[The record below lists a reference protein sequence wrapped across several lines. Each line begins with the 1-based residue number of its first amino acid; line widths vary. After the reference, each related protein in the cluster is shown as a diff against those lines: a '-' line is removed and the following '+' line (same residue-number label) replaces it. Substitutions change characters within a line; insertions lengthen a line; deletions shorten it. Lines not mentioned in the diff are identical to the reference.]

1 MEKQSA
7 EHPLARRAPDPAES
21 RGAHDHLSIGRRLGE
36 ENGRLEGALA
46 PADDDDACTRE
57 MREVRVLAGM
67 ARERGG
73 KAVELR
79 RPPRER
85 GDPCCDDDPTAVQR
99 LAVLKE
105 DAEAIADGIH
115 PLDLAGVDVGEHA
128 SLEPVAIR
136 DEIRERDWPCDPGA
150 ALSLKG
156 VERKRSGRI
165 TDVRRAPGA
174 PEEHAARHVL
184 LPERHRRSEHAY
196 VDAALTKVRG
206 CGEPV
211 WPRTNH
217 HDIRFSHL
225 LPPPKAPLR
234 VSHERTAKSKRVSA
248 SMSPLTASALR
259 ASRGQ
264 RHRRTSGP
272 EERSIASRT
281 SDSVQRSVVTSTYAP
296 YAAASSATSKGRPS
310 SRSSR
315 WTSGGERR
323 DTPTIGARAPSTWK

>member
-1 MEKQSA
+1 SRNGQTPDQHRPRDDLADERGSDVGPVEKQSA

-57 MREVRVLAGM
+57 
-67 ARERGG
+67 
-73 KAVELR
+73 
-79 RPPRER
+79 
-85 GDPCCDDDPTAVQR
+85 
-99 LAVLKE
+99 
-105 DAEAIADGIH
+105 
-115 PLDLAGVDVGEHA
+115 
-128 SLEPVAIR
+128 
-136 DEIRERDWPCDPGA
+136 IRERDWPCDPGD

-156 VERKRSGRI
+156 VERKRSRRI

-217 HDIRFSHL
+217 HDIRSSHL

-272 EERSIASRT
+272 EER
-281 SDSVQRSVVTSTYAP
+281 
-296 YAAASSATSKGRPS
+296 
-310 SRSSR
+310 
-315 WTSGGERR
+315 
-323 DTPTIGARAPSTWK
+323 